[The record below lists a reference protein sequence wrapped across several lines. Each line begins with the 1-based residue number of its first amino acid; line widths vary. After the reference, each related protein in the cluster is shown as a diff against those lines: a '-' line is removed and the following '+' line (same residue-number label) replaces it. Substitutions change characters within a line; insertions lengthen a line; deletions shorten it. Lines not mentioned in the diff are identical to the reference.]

1 MSGARFVAWVGFVFG
16 SLVSIGGNLL
26 AARIPPK
33 PVPQDWSPDVWAQ
46 VGSTVWPV
54 ALLIS
59 VEVLSRTIWPKTLL
73 SRAVRYM
80 GVGAVA
86 LFSAVISYQHIQAVL
101 ISWNY
106 EGLSA
111 GVGPLAVDGLMV
123 VSGAAMVLGSTAVT
137 AQLDELRDQ
146 RPGLVIPEPVP
157 EPKSTDAG
165 LIPPSNILADLAEPR
180 TPTRMFDG
188 FGQQL
193 TVSLP
198 QPREPQPVNGRK
210 PVAAATKTRA
220 RATAG
225 PTVEEIVVKVLGD
238 LGESREF
245 TITKKKIQETYGVG
259 SGKAND
265 ALKQAREAF
274 ETQTREEEQQ

>member
-1 MSGARFVAWVGFVFG
+1 MTGARFVAWVGFVFG

-33 PVPQDWSPDVWAQ
+33 PTPLGWSPDVWAQ

-59 VEVLSRTIWPKTLL
+59 VEVLSRTMWPKTLL
-73 SRAVRYM
+73 SRAVRYV

-137 AQLDELRDQ
+137 AFLDESRDQ
-146 RPGLVIPEPVP
+146 RVEEVKAAPVSKTVAPAPKPEPIVVQ
-157 EPKSTDAG
+157 END
-165 LIPPSNILADLAEPR
+165 EPR
-180 TPTRMFDG
+180 PDWAGVPFKPIS
-188 FGQQL
+188 
-193 TVSLP
+193 VPLP
-198 QPREPQPVNGRK
+198 QPQPVNGRK
-210 PVAAATKTRA
+210 VSAAATTRT
-220 RATAG
+220 RVAG
-225 PTVEEIVVKVLGD
+225 PTVEEIVAKVLGD
-238 LGESREF
+238 LGDSREF
-245 TITKKKIQETYGVG
+245 TVTKKKIQETYGVG

-274 ETQTREEEQQ
+274 EALKREEES

>member
-16 SLVSIGGNLL
+16 SLASIGANLL

-33 PVPQDWSPDVWAQ
+33 PTPVGWTPDVWAQ
-46 VGSTVWPV
+46 VGSAVWPV
-54 ALLIS
+54 SLLIS
-59 VEVLSRTIWPKTLL
+59 VEVLSRTVWPKTLL
-73 SRAVRYM
+73 SRAVRYI

-137 AQLDELRDQ
+137 AVLDESRARRADLVALPVPPEQVEERQDEEA
-146 RPGLVIPEPVP
+146 PGWAGVPFKPLPEP
-157 EPKSTDAG
+157 
-165 LIPPSNILADLAEPR
+165 
-180 TPTRMFDG
+180 
-188 FGQQL
+188 
-193 TVSLP
+193 LP
-198 QPREPQPVNGRK
+198 QPAPVNGRK
-210 PVAAATKTRA
+210 LVSAAVKTRSP
-220 RATAG
+220 RATVRTRTAG
-225 PTVEEIVVKVLGD
+225 PTVEEIVATVLNELGD
-238 LGESREF
+238 AREF
-245 TITKKKIQETYGVG
+245 TVTKKKIQEAYGVG

-274 ETQTREEEQQ
+274 EARTRKEES

>member
-33 PVPQDWSPDVWAQ
+33 PTPQAWSPDVWAQ

-73 SRAVRYM
+73 SRAVRYV

-137 AQLDELRDQ
+137 AILDEVRDQ
-146 RPGLVIPEPVP
+146 RPAVAEPVP
-157 EPKSTDAG
+157 IPAPVRTQDPEPIVVQQSQAPEWAG
-165 LIPPSNILADLAEPR
+165 VPFKELD
-180 TPTRMFDG
+180 
-188 FGQQL
+188 
-193 TVSLP
+193 LP
-198 QPREPQPVNGRK
+198 QPRPPVNGRK
-210 PVAAATKTRA
+210 VSVAATKTRTRPA
-220 RATAG
+220 AG
-225 PTVEEIVVKVLGD
+225 PTVEEIVAKVLAD
-238 LGESREF
+238 LGGSPEF

-265 ALKQAREAF
+265 ALKLAREAH
-274 ETQTREEEQQ
+274 EARKEEL

>member
-1 MSGARFVAWVGFVFG
+1 MTGARFVAWVGFVFG

-33 PVPQDWSPDVWAQ
+33 PLPPGWTPDAGAQ

-73 SRAVRYM
+73 SRAVRYI

-123 VSGAAMVLGSTAVT
+123 VSGAAMVLGSATVA
-137 AQLDELRDQ
+137 AHLDDLRD
-146 RPGLVIPEPVP
+146 RRAPEAEAAPEPVRKSDP
-157 EPKSTDAG
+157 EPIVVRQSE
-165 LIPPSNILADLAEPR
+165 EPR
-180 TPTRMFDG
+180 PEWGGVPFKNLD
-188 FGQQL
+188 
-193 TVSLP
+193 VANLP
-198 QPREPQPVNGRK
+198 QPRQPVNGRK
-210 PVAAATKTRA
+210 VSVAASKTRTS
-220 RATAG
+220 RAAAG
-225 PTVEEIVVKVLGD
+225 PTVEEIVPQVVERMAA
-238 LGESREF
+238 GEQ
-245 TITKKKIQETYGVG
+245 ITKRVITEEFGVG
-259 SGKAND
+259 SGKANE
-265 ALKQAREAF
+265 ALRKARELR
-274 ETQTREEEQQ
+274 ETEEREEEQ

>member
-1 MSGARFVAWVGFVFG
+1 MNGARFVAWVGFVFG

-33 PVPQDWSPDVWAQ
+33 PTPANWSPDVWAQ

-73 SRAVRYM
+73 SRAVRYV

-137 AQLDELRDQ
+137 AILDEVRDQ
-146 RPGLVIPEPVP
+146 RAPVAEQAPAPTPVRTPEPTVIRQSP
-157 EPKSTDAG
+157 EPEWNGVPFK
-165 LIPPSNILADLAEPR
+165 DL
-180 TPTRMFDG
+180 TMN
-188 FGQQL
+188 
-193 TVSLP
+193 LP
-198 QPREPQPVNGRK
+198 QPREEVRPVNGRK
-210 PVAAATKTRA
+210 VSAAVKTRTS
-220 RATAG
+220 RAAAG
-225 PTVEEIVVKVLGD
+225 PTVEEIVIKVLAD
-238 LGESREF
+238 LGDSREF
-245 TITKKKIQETYGVG
+245 TVTKKKIQETYGVG
-259 SGKAND
+259 SGKANE
-265 ALKQAREAF
+265 ALRQVRETFEARK
-274 ETQTREEEQQ
+274 EEK

>member
-1 MSGARFVAWVGFVFG
+1 MTGARFVAWVGFVFG

-33 PVPQDWSPDVWAQ
+33 PTPPGWSPDVWAQ

-59 VEVLSRTIWPKTLL
+59 VEVLSRTMWPKTLL
-73 SRAVRYM
+73 SRAVRYV

-123 VSGAAMVLGSTAVT
+123 
-137 AQLDELRDQ
+137 
-146 RPGLVIPEPVP
+146 
-157 EPKSTDAG
+157 
-165 LIPPSNILADLAEPR
+165 
-180 TPTRMFDG
+180 
-188 FGQQL
+188 
-193 TVSLP
+193 
-198 QPREPQPVNGRK
+198 
-210 PVAAATKTRA
+210 
-220 RATAG
+220 
-225 PTVEEIVVKVLGD
+225 
-238 LGESREF
+238 
-245 TITKKKIQETYGVG
+245 
-259 SGKAND
+259 
-265 ALKQAREAF
+265 
-274 ETQTREEEQQ
+274 

>member
-1 MSGARFVAWVGFVFG
+1 MNGARFVAWVGFVFG

-33 PVPQDWSPDVWAQ
+33 PTPANWSPDVWAQ

-73 SRAVRYM
+73 SRTVRYV

-137 AQLDELRDQ
+137 AILDEVRDQ
-146 RPGLVIPEPVP
+146 REPVVEQTPDPEPVVVRQNP
-157 EPKSTDAG
+157 EPEWDGVPFK
-165 LIPPSNILADLAEPR
+165 DLS
-180 TPTRMFDG
+180 
-188 FGQQL
+188 QL
-193 TVSLP
+193 GLP
-198 QPREPQPVNGRK
+198 QPRQEVRPVNGRK
-210 PVAAATKTRA
+210 VSAAVKTRPRPA
-220 RATAG
+220 AG
-225 PTVEEIVVKVLGD
+225 PTVEEIVIKVLAD
-238 LGESREF
+238 LGDSREF
-245 TITKKKIQETYGVG
+245 TVTKKKIQETYGVG

-265 ALKQAREAF
+265 ALRQARETF
-274 ETQTREEEQQ
+274 EARTREEEK

>member
-1 MSGARFVAWVGFVFG
+1 MNGARFVAWVGFVFG

-33 PVPQDWSPDVWAQ
+33 PTPPGWAPDVWAQ

-59 VEVLSRTIWPKTLL
+59 VEVLSRTAWPKTLL
-73 SRAVRYM
+73 SRAVRYA

-137 AQLDELRDQ
+137 AILDEVRDQ
-146 RPGLVIPEPVP
+146 REPVAEAPDPVRAPEPIVVRQTP
-157 EPKSTDAG
+157 EPEWGGVPFK
-165 LIPPSNILADLAEPR
+165 DLS
-180 TPTRMFDG
+180 
-188 FGQQL
+188 QL
-193 TVSLP
+193 GLP
-198 QPREPQPVNGRK
+198 QPRQEVRPVNGRK
-210 PVAAATKTRA
+210 VSAAVKTRA
-220 RATAG
+220 RPAAG
-225 PTVEEIVVKVLGD
+225 PTVEEIVTKVLAD
-238 LGESREF
+238 LGDSREF
-245 TITKKKIQETYGVG
+245 TVTKKKIQETYGVG

-265 ALKQAREAF
+265 ALKQARETF
-274 ETQTREEEQQ
+274 EARTRTGEEEK